1 MIKAIALSLAL
12 LSTPALADAPPT
24 AALSV
29 VLLEQ
34 CKHLTGAV
42 FTLTSGRVVGV
53 SVTQFVTKEA
63 ADALLAA
70 IKSAKTRYQVIVP
83 CPNEVSI

>member
-12 LSTPALADAPPT
+12 LSTPALADAPPP

-63 ADALLAA
+63 DALLAA